1 MICQAITKSGRR
13 CKNSARSG
21 SAYCHLH
28 SNYQPNDPSGNSS
41 ESNGSNPET
50 SVTVS
55 DKLAATSDQE
65 HVAPTASPRTPE
77 KPPAKQPEL
86 DPVMHQQPATEPI
99 APAAD
104 DPFRLLAEAMTAAAN
119 EVGLQA
125 DARQSSP
132 SGTQPQSV
140 VPGSPKKQSPKKQS
154 PKKHGGA
161 AAQPVQDTNPAKS
174 STEPKDPFQTV
185 ADALAAAAREIEEDE
200 HSSPNIHSQPATDRG
215 MLAQAAYSTSY
226 GLGYS
231 VMLPVVFAC
240 GLLPLDN
247 AVGKGLKDGAVAAKS
262 KVEEIRPR
270 KPRP

>member
-1 MICQAITKSGRR
+1 MTRPGR
-13 CKNSARSG
+13 
-21 SAYCHLH
+21 
-28 SNYQPNDPSGNSS
+28 SS

-77 KPPAKQPEL
+77 KPPAKPPEL
-86 DPVMHQQPATEPI
+86 DPVMHQQPATEPL

-154 PKKHGGA
+154 PKKQSPKKQSPKKHGGA
-161 AAQPVQDTNPAKS
+161 AAQPVQDTNQAKS